1 MLLPIVIFLVVYFFI
16 ATELL
21 DKTIASLIGAALMI
35 GLGLVPYTAEQAA
48 EYREHAAAHA
58 PAAVEQTLEHGTS
71 ELEPAVAEHLPA
83 VASPAEAD
91 HAIEHA
97 SDVEHVEYIPKG
109 ALGSIDLNV
118 LFLLIGM
125 MVIVN
130 TLSDTGVFEWLAI
143 QLARLAKG
151 NGMLIVV
158 FFMVMTAVLSAFLDN
173 VTTVILM
180 APITI
185 LLCQLLEMPAPP
197 ILIMEAVF
205 SNIGGTATL
214 VGDPPNILIG
224 SQSDL
229 TFNDFLV
236 NLGPP
241 VLVMMVI
248 LLGVMFLLF
257 RKSIKTTDATRKR
270 IETSR
275 PEKAILEPVVLKKA
289 LVVFGLV
296 LAGFFAGHALE
307 IEPGIIALAGG
318 MVMVLVCKKSIH
330 HALMHVEWN
339 TILFFAGLF
348 MMIAALEHHGVFE
361 AMGEYILKICGGDPM
376 KTTLIL
382 LWFAAIASAI
392 LDNIP
397 LVMAMIPLVK
407 GISPELGFGM
417 GADNPLLW
425 ALALGACLGGNGTMV
440 GASANVVIA
449 QIANRNNCKISF
461 MGFTKYGFPFM
472 IASLLVAHA
481 FLYVKFFL

>member
-1 MLLPIVIFLVVYFFI
+1 MILPIAVFLVVYFFI

-21 DKTIASLIGAALMI
+21 DKTIASLIGAAVMI

-48 EYREHAAAHA
+48 EQYHAAPHVAIEQTIA
-58 PAAVEQTLEHGTS
+58 QDETPVEQVTVAQVT
-71 ELEPAVAEHLPA
+71 AEHPELIEA
-83 VASPAEAD
+83 AAEHSPEAGG
-91 HAIEHA
+91 E
-97 SDVEHVEYIPKG
+97 EFLPKG
-109 ALGSIDLNV
+109 ALGAIDLNV

-143 QLARLAKG
+143 MLARLAKG
-151 NGMLIVV
+151 NGMLITI

-205 SNIGGTATL
+205 SNIGGTSTL

-224 SQSDL
+224 SQSAL
-229 TFNDFLV
+229 TFNDFLI

-241 VLVMMVI
+241 VLIMMVV
-248 LLGVMFLLF
+248 LLGVMFLIL
-257 RKSIKTTDATRKR
+257 RKSIKTTEATRKR
-270 IETSR
+270 VETSR
-275 PEKAILEPVVLKKA
+275 PDQAILEPGVLKKA
-289 LVVFGLV
+289 LVVFALV

-307 IEPGIIALAGG
+307 IEPGIIALAGA
-318 MVMVLVCKKSIH
+318 MVMVLVCKKNIH

-361 AMGEYILKICGGDPM
+361 AMGQYILKICGGDPM

-382 LWFAAIASAI
+382 LWFAALASAI

-407 GISPELGFGM
+407 GISPELGYAM

-425 ALALGACLGGNGTMV
+425 ALALGACLGGNGTMI

-449 QIANRNNCKISF
+449 QIANRNNCRISF

-472 IASLLVAHA
+472 LASLAIAHA
-481 FLYVKFFL
+481 YLYFRFFMHN